1 MARPSA
7 ADRLLRLL
15 ALPAWVAARPGVTVR
30 EAAEH
35 FEVSEETIIR
45 DVEALWVSG
54 PRDAMPDELVDF
66 DALELEEGRLRLTT
80 SLGLDTPLR
89 LTSQEALA
97 LQLSLR
103 VLADLLQGDPQAA
116 SQVERAEQTL
126 AGLLGHGRMEQA
138 GGAQEAPQALAVVRR
153 ALALRGRLRIVYVDA
168 ADRRSQREVD
178 PAQLESDGS
187 HLYLRAWCL
196 STRAERSFRLD
207 RVLEA
212 EVLDTPA
219 TAHRLA
225 RSPRARAAQRKR
237 EKANTDR
244 PRATLHLDRRARWLT
259 EQVPCESVTQE
270 EDGTLTAVVLGR
282 DEQWL
287 VSLILSCGRDL
298 LGVQPP
304 GLAAQAARAA
314 RSALGAY
321 ERLGEEG

>member
-103 VLADLLQGDPQAA
+103 VLADLLQG
-116 SQVERAEQTL
+116 T
-126 AGLLGHGRMEQA
+126 
-138 GGAQEAPQALAVVRR
+138 RR
-153 ALALRGRLRIVYVDA
+153 
-168 ADRRSQREVD
+168 
-178 PAQLESDGS
+178 
-187 HLYLRAWCL
+187 
-196 STRAERSFRLD
+196 
-207 RVLEA
+207 
-212 EVLDTPA
+212 
-219 TAHRLA
+219 
-225 RSPRARAAQRKR
+225 
-237 EKANTDR
+237 R
-244 PRATLHLDRRARWLT
+244 PARWSGPSRRWP
-259 EQVPCESVTQE
+259 VCW
-270 EDGTLTAVVLGR
+270 GTAGWSRPAGR
-282 DEQWL
+282 RRRRRRWPW
-287 VSLILSCGRDL
+287 CAGPWRC
-298 LGVQPP
+298 
-304 GLAAQAARAA
+304 AAA
-314 RSALGAY
+314 
-321 ERLGEEG
+321 